1 MTTNPY
7 INTIN
12 FTAEQDLI
20 GNLVIE
26 SIQMHGQDFIYVPRQ
41 IVNEDT
47 IFNEDTLSSFT
58 ETHTI
63 EMHIESVDG
72 FEGEGD
78 MLSKFGLEVRDQLIT
93 TVSISRFTEVT
104 STERPKVGDLLYF
117 PITDKVFEIKFV
129 EDEVPF
135 FQLGKMHVYQLTCE
149 LFSWAR
155 ETINTGINE
164 IDNNFIAPV
173 QPAAAVDSTVDNSPD
188 PDTQLIPLSPQT
200 VDGVIDFTKTNPFS
214 EDY

>member
-1 MTTNPY
+1 MATNPY

-12 FTAEQDLI
+12 FAPEQDLI

-26 SIQMHGQDFIYVPRQ
+26 SIQMHGQDFIYVPRE
-41 IVNEDT
+41 IISEDT
-47 IFNEDTLSSFT
+47 IFNEDNLSSFT

-63 EMHIESVDG
+63 EMHIESVNG

-78 MLSKFGLEVRDQLIT
+78 MLSKFGLEVRDQVVT
-93 TVSISRFTEVT
+93 MVSISRFLTVT
-104 STERPKVGDLLYF
+104 GKERPLVGDLLYF

-135 FQLGKMHVYQLTCE
+135 FQLGKMHVYQITSE
-149 LFSWAR
+149 LFSWSH
-155 ETINTGINE
+155 ETINTGVVE
-164 IDNNFIAPV
+164 LDNNFTTTN
-173 QPAAAVDSTVDNSPD
+173 PAVSDPTVDNAPD
-188 PDTQLIPLSPQT
+188 PDGGLVPLSPTT